1 MSVEKDL
8 SKLTR
13 GILSD
18 IIVHMKYAK
27 YIPELKRRENWYELT
42 YRNRQM
48 HIDKFPEL
56 EEEIRAAYQ
65 FVFDKKV
72 FPSMRSLQFGGKPI
86 DINPTRI
93 YNCCFIAADSWQV
106 FHEALFCLLSGTG
119 VGVSVQYHHVEQ
131 LPEIKKPNKKRNKR
145 FLVGDS
151 LEGWADAVKALVKSY
166 FFGGSKINFD
176 FSDIRPKGAKL
187 ITSGGKAPGPA
198 PLKECLVQI
207 ESILDSK
214 NDGDKLSTLEV
225 HDIICYLADATLA
238 GGIRRAAVISLFSI
252 DDNEMATCKSGN
264 WWETNPQ
271 RGRANNSAVVLR
283 SRVTKEDFDNLF
295 EKSKAS
301 GAGEPGIFFTNDRD
315 AGTNPCVTED
325 TWVLTD
331 SGSRQVKD
339 LIGDD
344 SFKIIVHGKSYKV
357 LSKGFWKTGDKE
369 VFEVK
374 TNTGKRVKSTSNHMY
389 QMQDDS
395 WKELKDI
402 KIGDKVKIHN
412 HSGFDWS
419 EFDQKSYDKG
429 WLLGNMVG
437 DGYISPTN
445 GNICFWGEERN
456 YLAGM
461 AYEKIQHNLNVRSDM
476 IIKDIKAVKSGESI
490 ISCVALKELAEE
502 YGITKE
508 NKHNTSGIETQ
519 NSSMI
524 KGYIQG
530 LFDTDGT
537 VLFSKAKGSSVRL
550 CQINVSLLEGVQRM
564 LNNFGIRSTVLFRQP
579 AKVRSMPNGKGGY
592 QDYNCQPSYE
602 LIISRESIVKFAQI
616 IGLSSPKKSEKLQKI
631 VDSYVKTPYRDNF
644 VDTIVSI
651 ESKGVEAVYD
661 ITVDEVH
668 CFDGNGFVLHNCC
681 EISLKSMQF
690 CNLCEVNVSDIDSQE
705 DYEQRVKAATFI
717 GTLQA
722 SYTNFHYLREQWKK
736 NSEKDALLG
745 VGMVGIAS
753 EKVLKMD
760 MSKAAK
766 VAKEENERVAKL
778 IGINK
783 AARITTCKPGGS
795 VSLVAGTSSG
805 IHAWHN
811 DHYIRRIRVGKN
823 EAIYTY
829 LKENHP
835 ELIEDEFF
843 RPHDTAVISVPV
855 KAPENSITR
864 KESAIEFLE
873 RVKKVYLEWVK
884 AGHNSG
890 TNTHN
895 VSATISIKP
904 NEWDEVQKWMWENRD
919 CYSGLSLLPHFES
932 DHTYKQPPFSD
943 ISEEEFNALAS
954 KLSEIDLDYVV
965 EIEDNTDLKGEL
977 ACGSGGCTVT

>member
-1 MSVEKDL
+1 MTEENKDL

-13 GILSD
+13 DILSD
-18 IIVHMKYAK
+18 IVVHMKYAK
-27 YIPELKRRENWYELT
+27 YIPELKRRENWYELV

-56 EEEIRAAYQ
+56 EEEIREAYQ
-65 FVFDKKV
+65 YVFDKKV

-86 DINPTRI
+86 EINPTRI
-93 YNCCFIAADSWQV
+93 YNCCFIAADSWHV

-145 FLVGDS
+145 FLIGDS

-252 DDNEMATCKSGN
+252 DDNEMGTCKSGN

-315 AGTNPCVTED
+315 AGTNPCCISGD
-325 TWVLTD
+325 TLIST
-331 SGSRQVKD
+331 SKGKIPVKN
-339 LIGDD
+339 LIGRPFFATVSGRDHF
-344 SFKIIVHGKSYKV
+344 SNA
-357 LSKGFWKTGDKE
+357 GFWCTGRKS
-369 VFEVK
+369 VFQL
-374 TNTGKRVKSTSNHMY
+374 T
-389 QMQDDS
+389 
-395 WKELKDI
+395 L
-402 KIGDKVKIHN
+402 
-412 HSGFDWS
+412 
-419 EFDQKSYDKG
+419 
-429 WLLGNMVG
+429 
-437 DGYISPTN
+437 TN
-445 GNICFWGEERN
+445 GYSVKLTADHLVETENRGWKRADELNEDDGIYVDTDIGYDNCSNLYSMKYVGEE
-456 YLAGM
+456 
-461 AYEKIQHNLNVRSDM
+461 E
-476 IIKDIKAVKSGESI
+476 
-490 ISCVALKELAEE
+490 
-502 YGITKE
+502 
-508 NKHNTSGIETQ
+508 
-519 NSSMI
+519 
-524 KGYIQG
+524 
-530 LFDTDGT
+530 
-537 VLFSKAKGSSVRL
+537 
-550 CQINVSLLEGVQRM
+550 
-564 LNNFGIRSTVLFRQP
+564 
-579 AKVRSMPNGKGGY
+579 
-592 QDYNCQPSYE
+592 
-602 LIISRESIVKFAQI
+602 
-616 IGLSSPKKSEKLQKI
+616 
-631 VDSYVKTPYRDNF
+631 
-644 VDTIVSI
+644 
-651 ESKGVEAVYD
+651 VYD
-661 ITVDEVH
+661 VNIPAVSKF
-668 CFDGNGFVLHNCC
+668 CGNGISLHNC

-690 CNLCEVNVSDIDSQE
+690 CNLCEVNVSDVQNQE
-705 DYEQRVKAATFI
+705 DYEQRTKAAAFI

-722 SYTNFHYLREQWKK
+722 SYTNFHYLREQWRK

-753 EKVLKMD
+753 EKVLRMD
-760 MSKAAK
+760 MKKAAQI
-766 VAKEENERVAKL
+766 AKDENERVAKL

-811 DHYIRRIRVGKN
+811 EHYIRRIRVGKN

-864 KESAIEFLE
+864 KESAIDFLE

-904 NEWDEVQKWMWENRD
+904 REWNDVQKWMWENRD

-943 ISEEEFNALAS
+943 ISEEEFAVLAS
-954 KLSEIDLDYVV
+954 RLSEIDLDYVV
-965 EIEDNTDLKGEL
+965 ESEDNTDLKGEL
-977 ACGSGGCTVT
+977 ACSGGNCTIT